1 MSYSD
6 YLVQWRN
13 RHQGTDL
20 HVLDVGRSGFL
31 DSGPS
36 ASPGVTVP
44 QPWRREVWPDRSL
57 TDLRPAFGDKAR
69 DFAELVVVAVFMAAV
84 FAEMA
89 ILFGGAALH

>member
-13 RHQGTDL
+13 RHQRTGL
-20 HVLDVGRSGFL
+20 HVLDAGRSGFL

-36 ASPGVTVP
+36 ASPDVTVA
-44 QPWRREVWPDRSL
+44 QSWRRETWPYRTL

-69 DFAELVVVAVFMAAV
+69 DFAELVVAAVFMAAV

-89 ILFGGAALH
+89 MLLGGAALH